1 MTDHRPTCD
10 AMEDW
15 ILDSAD
21 QPLDP
26 ARALALETHLA
37 ACSDCRAFQAAQHR
51 LEAALPAAL
60 APRALSEQ
68 FKAGL
73 RTLPARGAVES
84 YPAAVSARRELW
96 RHLVAHSL
104 PQGLNLL
111 AANLTAIIGLWLAV
125 DLLPLDSLE
134 TPVLAAQLSNPWLAG
149 ILSVGVIVAGVGFAF
164 RGRWQTHFH

>member
-10 AMEDW
+10 TAEDW
-15 ILDSAD
+15 ILDAAD

-37 ACSDCRAFQAAQHR
+37 ACPDCRAFQAAQHR
-51 LEAALPAAL
+51 LEATLPAAL
-60 APRALSEQ
+60 PPRALSES

-73 RTLPARGAVES
+73 RTLPARAS

-104 PQGLNLL
+104 PEGLNLL

-125 DLLPLDSLE
+125 DLLPLGSLE
-134 TPVLAAQLSNPWLAG
+134 TPALAAQLSNPWLAG
-149 ILSVGVIVAGVGFAF
+149 IISVGAILAGMGFAF
-164 RGRWQTHFH
+164 RGRLQACLHG